1 MKMQKKKI
9 RLYLVFVIALFVFVL
24 YFSLKDNYITIIN
37 TLSKV
42 KIVYLLLGILFV
54 FISKYLI
61 GLTLY
66 YLAKKEKNNTKFN
79 KMLQIAL
86 IYPFFAGITPSSVGG
101 ESFEIFY
108 LKETGISYGKS
119 SNISTQKFILYEIS
133 LIIVNLAAVLL
144 NISTDI
150 IPNNSLVVSS
160 VTLNFIVNIVILG
173 FLFLLA
179 YNKKFNHFIMNKGL
193 LFLHKIKIT
202 KDLKNKKKKLDS
214 YLDNFDEGVDKL
226 RKDKKLFIKLISI
239 SILSLV
245 FFILAAVPIARS
257 LNINNISILNIFI
270 LVSYAKMMC
279 LLIVTPGNSGAQEY
293 CFIYLFTGL
302 LIEEDIM
309 AYMLIWRFVTY
320 YIPLIL
326 GGILAMMWRKE
337 EKNEK
342 NSCIKS

>member
-1 MKMQKKKI
+1 MQKKKI
-9 RLYLVFVIALFVFVL
+9 KLYLVFVIALFIFVL
-24 YFSLKDNYITIIN
+24 YFSLKDNYMAIIN

-66 YLAKKEKNNTKFN
+66 YLAKKEKKDTKLN

-86 IYPFFAGITPSSVGG
+86 TYPFFAGITPSSVGG

-119 SNISTQKFILYEIS
+119 SNISIQKFILYEIS
-133 LIIVNLAAVLL
+133 LIIVDFIAVILNLF
-144 NISTDI
+144 TDI
-150 IPNNSLVVSS
+150 IPNTSLVGSS

-173 FLFLLA
+173 FLFLVT
-179 YNKKFNHFIMNKGL
+179 YNKKFNHFVMNKGL
-193 LFLHKIKIT
+193 LLLHKIKII
-202 KDLKNKKKKLDS
+202 KDLKSTQKKVDN

-226 RKDKKLFIKLISI
+226 RKDKILFIKLIGI
-239 SILSLV
+239 SVLSLV

-257 LNINNISILNIFI
+257 LNINSISILNLFI
-270 LVSYAKMMC
+270 LVTYAKMMC
-279 LLIVTPGNSGAQEY
+279 LLIVTPGNSGAAEY

-302 LIEEDIM
+302 LGEEDIM

-320 YIPLIL
+320 YIPLIA
-326 GGILAMMWRKE
+326 GGILAMTWRKD

-342 NSCIKS
+342 TACV